1 MNVTDKFFLLLVLSY
16 LDKSYKWVHI
26 GRRKIQL
33 ELNRVCGAGVSKKLK
48 SLVDGGYIVR
58 NERRA
63 TVDSFRYRLNHL
75 FAETEVGG
83 QWCALSDVLFHPDN
97 PWGKLRKRPSIGHG
111 YLNPSGVLVL
121 GAIIAAENSVSTG
134 QLQVYLRGLVGE
146 QTVKTCVRQLHSE
159 EIVFRD
165 ENQLLGPFKDWK
177 ARLKKYEIGI
187 GASQRHTKNFKTLA
201 KERLIFN
208 GYHFHLHEIEI

>member
-1 MNVTDKFFLLLVLSY
+1 MNVTDKFLLLLVLKY
-16 LDKSYKWVHI
+16 LDKTYKWVRI

-33 ELNRVCGAGVSKKLK
+33 DLNRVRGANVSKKLK

-58 NERRA
+58 NEHRA
-63 TVDSFRYRLNHL
+63 TTDSFRYRLNHL

-97 PWGKLRKRPSIGHG
+97 PWEKLRKRPSVGHG

-146 QTVKTCVRQLHSE
+146 QTVKNCVRMLRSA

-165 ENQLLGPFKDWK
+165 ENQLLRPFKDWK

-187 GASQRHTKNFKTLA
+187 GASQRRTKNFKTLA
-201 KERLIFN
+201 KERLIFHR
-208 GYHFHLHEIEI
+208 YQFRLHEIEM

>member
-1 MNVTDKFFLLLVLSY
+1 MNVTDKFFLLLILSHMNRT
-16 LDKSYKWVHI
+16 YKWVRI
-26 GRRKIQL
+26 GRRKVQL
-33 ELNRVCGAGVSKKLK
+33 ELNRVCGSNVSKKLK
-48 SLVDGGYIVR
+48 SLVDDGYIVR

-75 FAETEVGG
+75 FAETEVGR

-97 PWGKLRKRPSIGHG
+97 PWEKLRKRPSIGHG

-121 GAIIAAENSVSTG
+121 GAIIAARNSVSTG

-165 ENQLLGPFKDWK
+165 ENQSLRPFKDWK

-208 GYHFHLHEIEI
+208 GYHFRLHDFEI